1 MGTGST
7 ALADGVSF
15 GRGVVAEAV
24 ATFLLVTAI
33 MALAVDRR
41 APGGW
46 AGLMI
51 GLSVTC
57 AVIVFGPVTGASLNP
72 ARTFGPVLATALGG
86 GDAAWEDF
94 PVYIL
99 GPLIGGAAAAF
110 AYDAIARP
118 RLMDVEPPQG
128 SEGDSGARRV
138 GPEPADAGRQG
149 TGGDIAGR
157 RR

>member
-1 MGTGST
+1 LGTGST
-7 ALADGVSF
+7 ALGDGVSF
-15 GRGVVAEAV
+15 GRGVVAEAA
-24 ATFLLVTAI
+24 ATFLIVTAI

-51 GLSVTC
+51 GL
-57 AVIVFGPVTGASLNP
+57 FGHLRDHRLRPGHRRLAQPGALLRAGAGDG
-72 ARTFGPVLATALGG
+72 ARRRRRGMG
-86 GDAAWEDF
+86 DF
-94 PVYIL
+94 PVYIP

-118 RLMDVEPPQG
+118 RLVEVEPPQG
-128 SEGDSGARRV
+128 TEGDIRARRV
-138 GPEPADAGRQG
+138 KPEPADAGRQG